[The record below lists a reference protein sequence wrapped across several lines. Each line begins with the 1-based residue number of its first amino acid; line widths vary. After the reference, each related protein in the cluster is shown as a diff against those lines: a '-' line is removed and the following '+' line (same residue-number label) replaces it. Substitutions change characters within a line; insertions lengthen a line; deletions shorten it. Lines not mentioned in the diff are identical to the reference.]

1 MHVKTV
7 GPDVLLI
14 SSDEKFAGSVKPNF
28 YVLLGSKKTVL
39 IDSGHPEEHVEPYL
53 ELFDE
58 IPSPEHILLT
68 HNHLDHSGMAGVFQ
82 REFGSKVWI
91 HKDDMSL
98 LQEGLSIGVSM
109 ETLVNIWKKLGMDD
123 ELTKWAYR
131 RIEEFNKTTLPAPK
145 LATPIECDGVL
156 DIPGFSI
163 RVVHTPGHTPGS
175 CSFVEEKRNVIFTG
189 DTLLPPGLKTPLPSL
204 QIGGDPGTLKTF
216 ASSLVKLY
224 GARPSVVF
232 PGHGEP
238 FGDLDTR
245 IEKAFKEAEELEKAV
260 FEALALEERWRTAF
274 QISQEIAGEGE
285 PIVRY
290 ITLGWV
296 VEVLTVLECRGYVER
311 MENHSAILW
320 RKTSTPRG

>member
-1 MHVKTV
+1 MVMRMESV
-7 GPDVLLI
+7 GSDVFI
-14 SSDEKFAGSVKPNF
+14 VSSDERFAGSVKPNF

-39 IDSGHPEEHVEPYL
+39 VDSGHPEGHAEPYL

-58 IPSPEHILLT
+58 IPPPEHILLT

-98 LQEGLSIGVSM
+98 LAEGLSIGVSM

-123 ELTKWAYR
+123 ELIKWAYR
-131 RIEEFNKTTLPAPK
+131 RIEEFNRTTLPVPEYI
-145 LATPIECDGVL
+145 TPIEGDGVL
-156 DIPGFSI
+156 SISGFNI
-163 RVVHTPGHTPGS
+163 KVVHTPGHTPGS
-175 CSFVEEKRNVIFTG
+175 CSFVEEKRGIIFTG
-189 DTLLPPGLKTPLPSL
+189 DTLLPPGLRTPLPSL
-204 QIGGDPGTLKTF
+204 HIGGSPGVLRTF
-216 ASSLVKLY
+216 LSSLVKLH
-224 GARPSVVF
+224 GIRVNTVL

-238 FGDLDTR
+238 FEGLGSR
-245 IEKAFKEAEELEKAV
+245 IEEAMKDVEGLERAV
-260 FEALALEERWRTAF
+260 LEALDGGWRTAF

-311 MENHSAILW
+311 VENHGVMLW
-320 RKTSTPRG
+320 RKASIPRG